1 MDRSRIAIVIPA
13 LNESVTIAGIVEAVG
28 IFGVPI
34 VVDDGST
41 DDTAK
46 LAIQAGAVLVS
57 HEKRQGYD
65 AALDAGFR
73 RAVELGC
80 DLVVTMD
87 ADGQHNPDLL
97 AQFIQELSQG
107 ADIVMGVRDKQQRIG
122 EKIFAFVTKILWGIN
137 DPLCGMKGYRL
148 SLYRQRGHF
157 DSFGSIGT
165 ELALYAVRNHFRLSQ
180 LAVTTRM
187 RIDAPRFGRAFTA
200 NRKIIRAMILALW
213 ITSPKLDKS

>member
-1 MDRSRIAIVIPA
+1 MDRSRIGIVIPA

-46 LAIQAGAVLVS
+46 LAIQAGAVVVS

-65 AALDAGFR
+65 AALDSGFR
-73 RAVELGC
+73 LAAELGY
-80 DLVVTMD
+80 DLVITMD

-97 AQFIQELSQG
+97 AQFIYELDQG
-107 ADIVMGVRDKQQRIG
+107 ADIVIGVRDRQQRIA

-137 DPLCGMKGYRL
+137 DPLCGMKGYRM
-148 SLYRQRGHF
+148 SVYRQRGHF

-165 ELALYAVRNHFRLSQ
+165 ELALYAVRNHCSLSQ

-187 RIDAPRFGRAFTA
+187 RMDAPRFGRAFTA

-213 ITSPKLDKS
+213 ITNPQPNKS